1 MADRHIRYADQ
12 SDITPVDDHDKDVS
26 TTSLEAGNAKGR
38 SRRSL
43 RRMNSIGSMSIRSV
57 KAARVVPPETVL
69 PVTYRTVSV
78 NIDEDLQ
85 DPKAR
90 ISLDAGKKK
99 NEKQLQ
105 ELEELKWHTMPV
117 NEIYTALN
125 TSVNYGLSAEQ
136 IERRLEQYGRN
147 APTPPPSQWARK
159 IFFYL
164 FGGFGSIL
172 LLGSIL
178 VFVSW
183 RPLGS
188 PPSISNLA
196 LAIVLLGVFVIQA
209 AFNAWQDWSS
219 SRVMASIT
227 TMLPDQCTVIRDSQP
242 VMISALDLVPGDVL
256 RINRGDKLSCDIR
269 FVEVVGDVRFDR
281 SILTGESAPQ
291 PATTH
296 ATDQNYLET
305 ANIGLQGTHCVS
317 GSVVGVCVATGDS
330 TVFGRIAHL
339 TNKPTTGLT
348 PLQKEIVRFVC
359 IIIGFILTVVIVV
372 VVLWA
377 AWLRQKHHDWISVA
391 ALIVDCVSVGVAFI
405 PEGLPVAVAM
415 SLTIGAS
422 IMRQNKILCK
432 SLGTVETLGSVGVIC
447 SDKTGTLTKNEMF
460 VTHCY
465 TGREI
470 YSDTEAVQA
479 YHNTTSTATTD
490 GLTDTR
496 KNNHSLILLRAAGSL
511 CNAADFDPATVHLPV
526 HQRKTHGDPTDSA
539 ILRFC
544 ESLDPDEKGSGND
557 GKGVKGARD
566 TGRIVYEV
574 PFNSKNKFM
583 VRIIEPVKSISNTAV
598 NEVAVSEEKEI
609 VGEHHLYIKGAPDIL
624 LPRLR
629 SAYGSDGSVSLLTS
643 DDISRISTVKDE
655 WSRMGRRVI
664 LMAKKNVNADVLDG
678 VATSARE
685 KLVVDLAIGDS
696 EGTGPGLTFIGIVG
710 LIDPVREEIPDVID
724 ILHGAGIRI
733 MMVTGDFK
741 LTAQAIA
748 MDCGI
753 VRTPPKFVHDISA
766 LERDA
771 PSEVMVSNSTKL
783 PLVDGHETDSSHE
796 NLRRAIVLSGPELM
810 SLNDWQWSQL
820 CAYEDIVFARTTPEQ
835 KLRIVR
841 EFQARENIVA
851 MTGDGVNDAPAL
863 KAADIGVALG
873 NGSDIAIEASDM
885 VLLESF
891 AAIVEAVK
899 YGRVVYDNLKKTI
912 VYLLPAGSFSEL
924 WPVMANVILGVPQ
937 ILSSFLMIII
947 CLFTDAAGAIT
958 LAYEKPEMDV
968 LTRPPRNPK
977 RDRLVNLKLI
987 GHAYGF
993 IGVYECLISFVMGF
1007 WYMSRRGI
1015 PFRDQVFTYGV
1026 MKPKYD
1032 MDYVTAVANEG
1043 SSIYFVNLVVMQ
1055 FFNLLATRTRRLSIF
1070 QQWPLFKKETAN
1082 PSLFISMIFALC
1094 IVFIFCYIPGLQRS
1108 VDTTSVPVEHFFLPI
1123 AFGLFLLGMD
1133 EARKYCV
1140 RRWPKGILAR
1150 IAW

>member
-1 MADRHIRYADQ
+1 MISEVLA
-12 SDITPVDDHDKDVS
+12 
-26 TTSLEAGNAKGR
+26 
-38 SRRSL
+38 
-43 RRMNSIGSMSIRSV
+43 NS
-57 KAARVVPPETVL
+57 
-69 PVTYRTVSV
+69 
-78 NIDEDLQ
+78 
-85 DPKAR
+85 
-90 ISLDAGKKK
+90 
-99 NEKQLQ
+99 
-105 ELEELKWHTMPV
+105 
-117 NEIYTALN
+117 
-125 TSVNYGLSAEQ
+125 
-136 IERRLEQYGRN
+136 
-147 APTPPPSQWARK
+147 
-159 IFFYL
+159 
-164 FGGFGSIL
+164 SIL
-172 LLGSIL
+172 
-178 VFVSW
+178 
-183 RPLGS
+183 
-188 PPSISNLA
+188 
-196 LAIVLLGVFVIQA
+196 Q
-209 AFNAWQDWSS
+209 
-219 SRVMASIT
+219 
-227 TMLPDQCTVIRDSQP
+227 
-242 VMISALDLVPGDVL
+242 
-256 RINRGDKLSCDIR
+256 
-269 FVEVVGDVRFDR
+269 
-281 SILTGESAPQ
+281 
-291 PATTH
+291 
-296 ATDQNYLET
+296 
-305 ANIGLQGTHCVS
+305 
-317 GSVVGVCVATGDS
+317 
-330 TVFGRIAHL
+330 
-339 TNKPTTGLT
+339 
-348 PLQKEIVRFVC
+348 
-359 IIIGFILTVVIVV
+359 
-372 VVLWA
+372 
-377 AWLRQKHHDWISVA
+377 
-391 ALIVDCVSVGVAFI
+391 
-405 PEGLPVAVAM
+405 
-415 SLTIGAS
+415 
-422 IMRQNKILCK
+422 
-432 SLGTVETLGSVGVIC
+432 
-447 SDKTGTLTKNEMF
+447 NEMF

-465 TGREI
+465 AGKEI
-470 YSDTEAVQA
+470 YSDGEAIQA
-479 YHNTTSTATTD
+479 YSGTVHSAGNDDPTNS
-490 GLTDTR
+490 R
-496 KNNHSLILLRAAGSL
+496 NNNKALMHVRAAGSL

-539 ILRFC
+539 VLRFC
-544 ESLDPDEKGSGND
+544 ESLDPDDKGSGND
-557 GKGVKGARD
+557 GKGVQGARN

-583 VRIIEPVKSISNTAV
+583 VRIIDPVKSISGTAV
-598 NEVAVSEEKEI
+598 SAAVDEPTVADEKATVVSEKN

-629 SAYGSDGSVSLLTS
+629 STVDSDGTVSLLTPS
-643 DDISRISTVKDE
+643 DISRISAVKDE

-664 LMAKKNVNADVLDG
+664 LMAKKNVHADVLDG
-678 VATSARE
+678 VAASARE
-685 KLVVDLAIGDS
+685 KLVIDLAIGDS
-696 EGTGPGLTFIGIVG
+696 EGTGPGLTFVGIVG
-710 LIDPVREEIPDVID
+710 LIDPVRDEIPDVID
-724 ILHGAGIRI
+724 ILRGAGIRI

-753 VRTPPKFVHDISA
+753 VKTPPKFVHDIDS
-766 LERDA
+766 LERD
-771 PSEVMVSNSTKL
+771 PPPGVIISNTTKL
-783 PLVDGHETDSSHE
+783 PQIDGNETDSSDE
-796 NLRRAIVLSGPELM
+796 NARRAIVLSGPELM

-820 CAYEDIVFARTTPEQ
+820 CAYEEIVFARTTPEQ

-873 NGSDIAIEASDM
+873 NGSDIAIEAADM

-987 GHAYGF
+987 AHAYGF

-1015 PFRDQVFTYGV
+1015 PFHDQVFTYGV
-1026 MKPKYD
+1026 MKPKYN
-1032 MDYVTAVANEG
+1032 MDYVTAVANEA

-1094 IVFIFCYIPGLQRS
+1094 IVFICKWSLGFHIFEIAVLTSILVCYIPGLQRS
-1108 VDTTSVPVEHFFLPI
+1108 VDTTNVPVEHFFLPV
-1123 AFGLFLLGMD
+1123 AFGLVLLALD